1 MAPPKTDKLRDAPGL
16 ERKRDPV
23 HINKASNPDR
33 KLYKMAVKYFDKSDG
48 QEYTVTVAKM
58 PNIESEEIV

>member
-1 MAPPKTDKLRDAPGL
+1 
-16 ERKRDPV
+16 
-23 HINKASNPDR
+23 
-33 KLYKMAVKYFDKSDG
+33 MAVKYFDKTDG